1 MRSDRHSP
9 LAAPQEATTIGG
21 YCTAIAKALDAS
33 GVDSERIFRS
43 VGVQPHMANGPMV
56 RLPVATLTRLY
67 RACVA
72 ATMGDRVVQ
81 PDGLGS
87 TPVIPRA
94 VCHGC
99 TPLENPQQGLLR
111 RNKCEL

>member
-1 MRSDRHSP
+1 M
-9 LAAPQEATTIGG
+9 
-21 YCTAIAKALDAS
+21 
-33 GVDSERIFRS
+33 
-43 VGVQPHMANGPMV
+43 
-56 RLPVATLTRLY
+56 
-67 RACVA
+67 A

-111 RNKCEL
+111 RNKFEL